1 VLRGLTLL
9 LLGLFGLTSFVYG
22 FGVLM
27 SHGWESVGSR
37 RVSVDTW
44 QLMPPVAAETG
55 IALIDHGLSGSFA
68 LYRYEVAGQAYLA
81 PHWSLTSEPAASAE
95 VHHLSMFPAIGVPDP
110 HFPWASLFMMPLV
123 CVLSALWVSRSGRI
137 SDVLRAS
144 AEARARLASRNA
156 VMR

>member
-9 LLGLFGLTSFVYG
+9 LVGLLGLTSFVYG

-27 SHGWESVGSR
+27 SHGWESVGGQ
-37 RVSVDTW
+37 RVSANTW
-44 QLMPPVAAETG
+44 QLLPPVAADTG
-55 IALIDHGLSGSFA
+55 IELIDRGLSGTFA

-81 PHWSLTSEPAASAE
+81 PRWVLTPEAAASAE
-95 VHHLSMFPAIGVPDP
+95 VHHLSMFPAVGVPDP

-123 CVLSALWVSRSGRI
+123 CVLSALWVSRSRRI
-137 SDVLRAS
+137 SDALRAS